1 MRGQCVNVFLVG
13 REHGGG
19 NVLLNGGGMPPT
31 FWMGGIAPPAAYPP
45 VPAPLID
52 DPHRSED
59 PPMKGIKLFIYSF
72 LLIFKH

>member
-1 MRGQCVNVFLVG
+1 MCQCVLGWEGAWGWQCALEWGGHAPNFLD
-13 REHGGG
+13 
-19 NVLLNGGGMPPT
+19 
-31 FWMGGIAPPAAYPP
+31 GGIAPPCSLPP
-45 VPAPLID
+45 VPAPMID